1 MPKDIETE
9 VAVLKEQ
16 TKTLHNDLSEMKGDI
31 KQIKEILLKTF
42 VTKEEFTAF
51 KKELDGYRKS
61 QNMQKWIVGL
71 ITAIITAILVTEI
84 NNFFR

>member
-42 VTKEEFTAF
+42 VTKEEFTSF

-61 QNMQKWIVGL
+61 QNMQKWIIGL
-71 ITAIITAILVTEI
+71 ITTIITAILVTEI

>member
-51 KKELDGYRKS
+51 KKELDNYRKS
-61 QNMQKWIVGL
+61 QNMQKWIIGL
-71 ITAIITAILVTEI
+71 ITTIITAILVTEI
-84 NNFFR
+84 NNFIR